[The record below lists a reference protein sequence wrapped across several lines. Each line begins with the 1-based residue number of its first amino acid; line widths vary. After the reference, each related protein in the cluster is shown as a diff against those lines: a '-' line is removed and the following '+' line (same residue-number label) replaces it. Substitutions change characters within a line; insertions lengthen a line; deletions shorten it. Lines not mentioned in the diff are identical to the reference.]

1 MSSKTLKIAALSLS
15 ATLLLSLSGCSIP
28 TTDREGDQVP
38 AVSNEESSSPAAESP
53 AEKEIVEEANSIA
66 IPVSAEDLSLA
77 SSSTAPLTAVSG
89 RYVVVEGYDFFDT
102 LTVLEFDSGE
112 KAYFATSGG
121 KPFGNIDAG
130 MAIAADQ
137 ASRDL
142 TGFGESVPADG
153 PAGLDAMRMLSEHRS
168 DLE

>member
-1 MSSKTLKIAALSLS
+1 MSSKILKIATLSLS
-15 ATLLLSLSGCSIP
+15 ATLLLSLAGCSIP
-28 TTDREGDQVP
+28 TPDRGSNQTPTSSSEG
-38 AVSNEESSSPAAESP
+38 SSSPIPESP
-53 AEKEIVEEANSIA
+53 AEKQIVEEANSMA
-66 IPVSAEDLSLA
+66 IPVSSEDLALA
-77 SSSTAPLTAVSG
+77 SSSTAPLMAVSG
-89 RYVVVEGYDFFDT
+89 RYVVVEGYDYFDT

-137 ASRDL
+137 PSRDL
-142 TGFGESVPADG
+142 TGFGETVPADG
-153 PAGLDAMRMLSEHRS
+153 PAGLDAAKMMSEHKA